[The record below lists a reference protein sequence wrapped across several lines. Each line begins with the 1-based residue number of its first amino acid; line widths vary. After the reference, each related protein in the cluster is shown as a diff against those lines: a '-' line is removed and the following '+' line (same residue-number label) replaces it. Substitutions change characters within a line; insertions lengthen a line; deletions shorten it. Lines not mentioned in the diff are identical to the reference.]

1 MQDATSGLETTLEK
15 GEEGRARAEESVS
28 KGRMNI
34 KGFLS
39 VIIIATETTTT
50 DNSGL
55 HERSAKSHNRSVGC
69 TVVAGNGGRSKRS

>member
-15 GEEGRARAEESVS
+15 GEEGRAEESVS